1 MQHCP
6 VCGSREIGK
15 ISTLYYFCRHCFNE
29 FNLKAEAF
37 KVLEDGSLLQISGGE
52 MK

>member
-1 MQHCP
+1 MVFCP

-15 ISTLYYFCRHCFNE
+15 ISTLYYYCRNCFNE

-37 KVLEDGSLLQISGGE
+37 SIREDGTLLQISGGE
-52 MK
+52 GK